1 MAQRQLEERMSE
13 SERSVEDLKEKIP
26 ELEKTVAE
34 LNKSMEKLF
43 NNLEEQRLAMVDNQ
57 KALANLATG
66 MSRSGAIGEK
76 EVGQK
81 RKAPE
86 NESATSSRKEPRR

>member
-13 SERSVEDLKEKIP
+13 SERSIENLRDKIP
-26 ELEKTVAE
+26 ELEKSVAE

-43 NNLEEQRLAMVDNQ
+43 NSLEEQHLVTVENQ

-66 MSRSGAIGEK
+66 VSRSGAAGE
-76 EVGQK
+76 
-81 RKAPE
+81 
-86 NESATSSRKEPRR
+86 